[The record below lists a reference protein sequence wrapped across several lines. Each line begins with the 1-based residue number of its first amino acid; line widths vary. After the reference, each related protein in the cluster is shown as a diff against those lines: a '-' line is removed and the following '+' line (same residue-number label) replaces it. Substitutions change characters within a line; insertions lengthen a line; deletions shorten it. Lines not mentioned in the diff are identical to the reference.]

1 MKNLIFILLAVS
13 SMVSCR
19 LDKPDPLPEKYTVQL
34 LLDREDIVERDEPLT
49 LTKASSKDLY
59 AVQIYKKGSINY
71 SRYAYGIFD
80 DESRMSLEL
89 ELGSTYKI
97 EVSVV
102 PNGKGL
108 IAKGENGGY
117 QNPFLVGGFSGTPGK
132 ITNEFILATT
142 NYIDEINVGKAVVN
156 EEGGKKTEYA
166 RPPIERYYGV
176 VKNYRPER
184 GGTLTIPLK
193 YVCFGLTI
201 VPEDFTEGSIEVK
214 MEGAPTFTLTPD
226 DPTAVTKKIFTFDNF
241 MGNDW
246 TADDYSEDIPIAITW
261 TKGDGSKIQFS
272 KSMTSYTITRKMNK
286 ILTLLC
292 SNAGQGSLV
301 LERENDTL
309 VDDPE
314 TLEQPTKN

>member
-59 AVQIYKKGSINY
+59 AVQIYKKGTISY
-71 SRYAYGIFD
+71 SKYAYGIFD

-102 PNGKGL
+102 PNGKDL

-117 QNPFLVGGFSGTPGK
+117 QAPFVIGGFSGGAGK

-176 VKNYRPER
+176 VENYRPER

-226 DPTAVTKKIFTFDNF
+226 DPTAITKKIFTFDNF

-246 TADDYSEDIPIAITW
+246 TADDYSEDIPITITW
-261 TKGDGSKIQFS
+261 TKADKSKIEFS
-272 KSMTSYTITRKMNK
+272 KMTSYTITRKMNK

>member
-1 MKNLIFILLAVS
+1 MKNLIFILLAIS

-19 LDKPDPLPEKYTVQL
+19 LDKPDPLRSIRLV
-34 LLDREDIVERDEPLT
+34 LDREDIVERDEPLT

-59 AVQIYKKGSINY
+59 AVQIYNKKGNSY

-102 PNGKGL
+102 PNGKDL

-117 QNPFLVGGFSGTPGK
+117 QDPFLVGGFSGTPGK
-132 ITNEFILATT
+132 ITNEFIKSSLSN
-142 NYIDEINVGKAVVN
+142 NYLEINTGKAVIN

-176 VKNYRPER
+176 VENYRPER

-214 MEGAPTFTLTPD
+214 MERAPTFTLTPD
-226 DPTAVTKKIFTFDNF
+226 DPTAITKKIFTFDNF
-241 MGNDW
+241 MGDDW

-272 KSMTSYTITRKMNK
+272 KSTTSYTITRKMNK

-309 VDDPE
+309 IDDPE